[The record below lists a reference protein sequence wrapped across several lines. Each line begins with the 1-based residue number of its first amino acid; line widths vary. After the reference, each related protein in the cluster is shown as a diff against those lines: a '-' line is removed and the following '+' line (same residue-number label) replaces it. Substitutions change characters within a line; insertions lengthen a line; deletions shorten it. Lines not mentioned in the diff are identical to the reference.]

1 MARQPGAEQARR
13 VRYVNDE
20 RTQVT
25 HVVAVFS
32 GNRQAGEALRERR
45 ARLLR
50 RRGAR
55 VTDDTGLLDSDGERR
70 GRLIEVRTRSG
81 DVAVLW
87 RNRNLV
93 GLLGPGRPRLQ
104 RRLYDAWPY

>member
-20 RTQVT
+20 GTQVT
-25 HVVAVFS
+25 HVVALFS
-32 GNRQAGEALRERR
+32 GNRAAGEALRERR
-45 ARLLR
+45 ARLLD

-55 VTDDTGLLDSDGERR
+55 VTDDTGLLDDDGERR
-70 GRLIEVRTRSG
+70 GHLIEVRRRNG
-81 DVAVLW
+81 DVVVLW

-93 GLLGPGRPRLQ
+93 GVLGPGRARLH
-104 RRLYDAWPY
+104 RRLYNAWPY

>member
-13 VRYVNDE
+13 ARYVNDE
-20 RTQVT
+20 GTQVT
-25 HVVAVFS
+25 HVAGLFS
-32 GNRQAGEALRERR
+32 GNRAAGAALRERR
-45 ARLLR
+45 SRLLD

-55 VTDDTGLLDSDGERR
+55 VTDSTPLLDSDGERR
-70 GRLIEVRTRSG
+70 GRLVEVRKRNG
-81 DVAVLW
+81 DVVVLW

-93 GLLGPGRPRLQ
+93 GVLGPGRPRLH